1 MEINHE
7 KVAAVSDFVAKA
19 KDAQTNKKPALLL
32 VQRGGATL
40 YTVIK
45 PAEAAQG

>member
-1 MEINHE
+1 
-7 KVAAVSDFVAKA
+7 
-19 KDAQTNKKPALLL
+19 LLL

-45 PAEAAQG
+45 PAANQAQG